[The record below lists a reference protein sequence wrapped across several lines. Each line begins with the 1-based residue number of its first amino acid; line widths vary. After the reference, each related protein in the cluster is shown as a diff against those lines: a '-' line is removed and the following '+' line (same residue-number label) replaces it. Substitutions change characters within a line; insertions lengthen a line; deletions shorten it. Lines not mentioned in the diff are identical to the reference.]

1 MTQGKSQSF
10 SRRTLAAA
18 AVLLP
23 TLIIGC
29 SEDSSVVALPQISIE
44 GPAEFQDQGRS
55 WARSELEHADQKCL
69 ARFFQLNQ
77 QLVGSPEMDGKPL
90 LFTSG
95 KNDRR
100 FYWLN
105 PTANGSRWTSVHFE
119 KGRFATSEGAGS
131 PF

>member
-1 MTQGKSQSF
+1 M
-10 SRRTLAAA
+10 
-18 AVLLP
+18 
-23 TLIIGC
+23 
-29 SEDSSVVALPQISIE
+29 ALPQISIE

-77 QLVGSPEMDGKPL
+77 QLVGSPEMDGNPL

-95 KNDRR
+95 KKDRR
-100 FYWLN
+100 FFWL
-105 PTANGSRWTSVHFE
+105 TASVGGSRWTCVHFE
-119 KGRFATSEGAGS
+119 KGRYSTSDGTEC